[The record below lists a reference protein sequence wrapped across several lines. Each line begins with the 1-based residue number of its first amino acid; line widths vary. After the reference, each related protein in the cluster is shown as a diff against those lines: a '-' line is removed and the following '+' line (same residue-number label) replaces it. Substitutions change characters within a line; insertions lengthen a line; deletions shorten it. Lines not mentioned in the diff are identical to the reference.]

1 MHFIKPGHSECCNA
15 RLHNSTAHGNVH
27 FYLYCS
33 VSVNTSDKLHAIKY
47 IHTLISAR
55 FIPHLS
61 KRKTVDGI
69 WFLILIAYVYTAD
82 TCLNLVRCVQVYEPV
97 EFKGKRVRI

>member
-1 MHFIKPGHSECCNA
+1 MHIYTF
-15 RLHNSTAHGNVH
+15 
-27 FYLYCS
+27 
-33 VSVNTSDKLHAIKY
+33 KY
-47 IHTLISAR
+47 SAR

-82 TCLNLVRCVQVYEPV
+82 TCLNLLRCVQVYEPI
-97 EFKGKRVRI
+97 EYAGRRVRQ